1 MNNDVTQWLQEIQD
15 LQQQV
20 AEKESLIEEA
30 HKGADRWREL
40 YNREAQQRRTEVKQ
54 AQQIIEALK
63 EENQLIKEGSPVVVE
78 IQQTGHDSA
87 LEQMADQ
94 LLAALTSGS
103 GGQNALRAKLLQL
116 IKQQKAALEEV
127 ARLNKAL
134 EIEKAAHL
142 KTRESLTN
150 ALADAVGQFKAHRA
164 SLINSTTTES
174 AGEQKTTSAY
184 PVLPKN
190 PSLELPPLN
199 QEQPPL

>member
-1 MNNDVTQWLQEIQD
+1 MNHDVTQWLQEIQD
-15 LQQQV
+15 LQQQI
-20 AEKESLIEEA
+20 ADKERLIEEA
-30 HKGADRWREL
+30 HSGADRWREL
-40 YNREAQQRRTEVKQ
+40 YNKEAQQRRNEIKQ
-54 AQQIIEALK
+54 AQQTIEALK
-63 EENQLIKEGSPVVVE
+63 AENQLLKEGSPVVVE
-78 IQQTGHDSA
+78 IQQTGPDSA

-103 GGQNALRAKLLQL
+103 SGPHTMRSKLLQL

-127 ARLNKAL
+127 ARLNEAL
-134 EIEKAAHL
+134 EIEKTAHI

-164 SLINSTTTES
+164 TLSATPKPAS
-174 AGEQKTTSAY
+174 AGDQKTTSAY